1 MERVSIAIT
10 GDLGSGKSTVSRL
23 VSEILGFNLVS
34 MGTMFRE
41 EARDRNMSVNELTEL
56 YESTGADLDF
66 DQRLIP
72 YRKYANIV
80 FDARLAWLMVPET
93 FKVYIS
99 VTEDEGIRRIL
110 GDNRDVEKFT
120 SFEEAKEN
128 VLKRRESEIKRYNKL
143 YNIDYLN
150 ESNYD
155 LIIDS
160 SNVSPQD
167 LAIKIIEGYT
177 EWIGKAIKVHV
188 RNIIY
193 NSNKYIESLD
203 SDRSNIVY
211 LYKDDTKY
219 YLVGG
224 YQLYNKQKTING
236 NLDARILDLMEV
248 SRMKASN

>member
-143 YNIDYLN
+143 YNID
-150 ESNYD
+150 
-155 LIIDS
+155 
-160 SNVSPQD
+160 
-167 LAIKIIEGYT
+167 
-177 EWIGKAIKVHV
+177 
-188 RNIIY
+188 
-193 NSNKYIESLD
+193 
-203 SDRSNIVY
+203 
-211 LYKDDTKY
+211 
-219 YLVGG
+219 
-224 YQLYNKQKTING
+224 
-236 NLDARILDLMEV
+236 
-248 SRMKASN
+248 